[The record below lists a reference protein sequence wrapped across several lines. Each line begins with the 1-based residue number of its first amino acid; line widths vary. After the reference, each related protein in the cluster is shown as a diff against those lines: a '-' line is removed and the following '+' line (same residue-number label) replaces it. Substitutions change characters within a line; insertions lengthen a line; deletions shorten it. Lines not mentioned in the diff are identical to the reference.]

1 MGLTARMK
9 SRFLLI
15 PAILAGLALSG
26 CNESSINDFAPNPNK
41 PLPDKLVQKIKAKGM
56 SVGAPVMMR
65 IIKDEHLL
73 EVWKQKP
80 NGRYDLVTAY
90 NICAWSGKLG
100 QKKKEGDRQAPE
112 GFYTIRPAQLNPK
125 SKYFLAFDTGY
136 PNAYDRSHGYTG
148 ANLMVHGACSS
159 SGCYSITDES
169 VQEIFAFARDALKG
183 GQDGFM
189 LQALPFRMTAE
200 KMAFYAGDKNFPFW
214 KMIKEGY
221 DHFELTRTPPKVD
234 VCEKK
239 YVFNR
244 TPVNGGTFSASAAC
258 PPSELPASLASASA
272 AYQLKYDAAF
282 AAAPE

>member
-26 CNESSINDFAPNPNK
+26 CNESSISDFAPNPNK

-112 GFYTIRPAQLNPK
+112 GFLHDPP
-125 SKYFLAFDTGY
+125 
-136 PNAYDRSHGYTG
+136 G
-148 ANLMVHGACSS
+148 AA
-159 SGCYSITDES
+159 EP
-169 VQEIFAFARDALKG
+169 EI
-183 GQDGFM
+183 QI
-189 LQALPFRMTAE
+189 
-200 KMAFYAGDKNFPFW
+200 FPRLR
-214 KMIKEGY
+214 
-221 DHFELTRTPPKVD
+221 HRL
-234 VCEKK
+234 
-239 YVFNR
+239 
-244 TPVNGGTFSASAAC
+244 
-258 PPSELPASLASASA
+258 SERL
-272 AYQLKYDAAF
+272 
-282 AAAPE
+282 